1 VSTFSETTAKITVS
15 VEPAP
20 IPEESDPT
28 AGSYVFAYTIHIEN
42 NSDDS
47 IQLLERHWLIESAG
61 EQIGEVTGPGVVG
74 VQPILE
80 PGQSFEYTSSAK
92 IKDPVGAMRGSYVFR
107 RKSGGMFTVQIP
119 RFKLLYPDLFN

>member
-1 VSTFSETTAKITVS
+1 MSTFTETTAKITVS

-20 IPEESDPT
+20 IPEESDPS

-74 VQPILE
+74 VQPVLE

-92 IKDPVGAMRGSYVFR
+92 INDPIGAMRGSYVFR

-119 RFKLLYPDLFN
+119 RFKLMYPDLFN

>member
-1 VSTFSETTAKITVS
+1 MSTFTETTAKITVS

-20 IPEESDPT
+20 LPEESDPGKGT
-28 AGSYVFAYTIHIEN
+28 FVFAYTIHIEN

-61 EQIGEVTGPGVVG
+61 EQVGEVTGPGVVG
-74 VQPILE
+74 VQPVLD
-80 PGQSFEYTSSAK
+80 PGQSFEYTSSAQ

-119 RFKLLYPDLFN
+119 RFKLLYADLFN

>member
-1 VSTFSETTAKITVS
+1 MSTFSETTAKITVS

-28 AGSYVFAYTIHIEN
+28 AGTFVFAYTIHIEN

-47 IQLLERHWLIESAG
+47 VQLLERHWLIESAG

-74 VQPILE
+74 VQPVLE
-80 PGQSFEYTSSAK
+80 PGESFEYTSSAK
-92 IKDPVGAMRGSYVFR
+92 IKDPVGSMRGSYVFR

-119 RFKLLYPDLFN
+119 RFKLLYPELFN

>member
-1 VSTFSETTAKITVS
+1 VSTFSETTAKITIS

-20 IPEESDPT
+20 IPEESDP
-28 AGSYVFAYTIHIEN
+28 ANGAFVFAYTIHIEN

-47 IQLLERHWLIESAG
+47 VQLLERHWLIESAG

-74 VQPILE
+74 VQPVLE
-80 PGQSFEYTSSAK
+80 PGESFEYTSSAK
-92 IKDPVGAMRGSYVFR
+92 INDPIGSMRGSYVFR

-119 RFKLLYPDLFN
+119 RFKLFYPELFN